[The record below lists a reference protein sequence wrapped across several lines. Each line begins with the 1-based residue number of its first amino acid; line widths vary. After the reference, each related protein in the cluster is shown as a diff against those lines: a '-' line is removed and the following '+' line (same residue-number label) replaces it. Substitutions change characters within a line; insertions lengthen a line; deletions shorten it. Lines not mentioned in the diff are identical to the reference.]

1 MKEKKRRV
9 GDDQKVSQNAT
20 TDATLSLS
28 KADLDAVVKNA
39 FEINSTIGID
49 TLEAYP
55 KDVLREKA
63 LELQVR
69 TILYGSTLNVFFYTG
84 GLMVAEVDREPVS
97 GNRSC
102 TCIYRKEYVWK

>member
-1 MKEKKRRV
+1 MHIYMYSLYSVQDAMKEKKRRL

-39 FEINSTIGID
+39 FENNITVGID

-63 LELQVR
+63 LELQVGTR
-69 TILYGSTLNVFFYTG
+69 TILYG
-84 GLMVAEVDREPVS
+84 
-97 GNRSC
+97 
-102 TCIYRKEYVWK
+102 